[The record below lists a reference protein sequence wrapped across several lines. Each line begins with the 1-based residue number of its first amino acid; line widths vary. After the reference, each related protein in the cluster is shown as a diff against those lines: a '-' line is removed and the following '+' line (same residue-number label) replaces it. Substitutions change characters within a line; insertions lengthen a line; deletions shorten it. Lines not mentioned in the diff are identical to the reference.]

1 MPDHRSIDPY
11 PGGLRRPGW
20 NLSGSLFGARARQQT
35 GLDILNFRSVPG
47 RWLTGSMST
56 RTREPNGEA
65 ALGEAR
71 ERRWL
76 LSGRRVRSIARA
88 AAFVDDVG
96 FALLFPSERVLVPSL
111 WEAVAGEDAEPFA
124 TGMGSDEQRV
134 WAWKDELPRR
144 GLAWYGNFVAGRG
157 SFRRR
162 HSCGGS
168 TRRTV
173 GRTTTLTWNLSPTA
187 HEIATALAEGPLP
200 SATLRALIGDRS
212 RYQRAAVELQRQ
224 LLVTT
229 AGVQEQASGWPSTV
243 FDLTCRRFD
252 VGGGQDHLTAADQF
266 IGVVLDAS
274 ARDLARTFRWPVDK
288 AREHLDALAASA
300 RAVPSGK
307 RYLAPSIAGQFRQ
320 EWAWE
325 GSINPVI

>member
-1 MPDHRSIDPY
+1 
-11 PGGLRRPGW
+11 
-20 NLSGSLFGARARQQT
+20 
-35 GLDILNFRSVPG
+35 
-47 RWLTGSMST
+47 MST

-65 ALGEAR
+65 AALGKAR

-96 FALLFPSERVLVPSL
+96 FALLFPSERVLAPSL

-157 SFRRR
+157 SFLSPSLLRWLYPAY
-162 HSCGGS
+162 GG
-168 TRRTV
+168 TDDHAY
-173 GRTTTLTWNLSPTA
+173 LDLSPTA
-187 HEIATALAEGPLP
+187 HEIARALAEGPLQ

-212 RYQRAAVELQRQ
+212 RYQRAAVDMQRQ

-243 FDLTCRRFD
+243 LDLTCRRFD
-252 VGGGQDHLTAADQF
+252 VGEGTGSPDRRGPIHGRGARRLCPRPGADFPMAGRQGTRTARRARRLCSGRAIRQPLSSSLNRWSVPLGVGVKRDYQSGHLT
-266 IGVVLDAS
+266 VLLS
-274 ARDLARTFRWPVDK
+274 T
-288 AREHLDALAASA
+288 
-300 RAVPSGK
+300 
-307 RYLAPSIAGQFRQ
+307 AGTGIP
-320 EWAWE
+320 
-325 GSINPVI
+325 GSSLNPEAQD

>member
-1 MPDHRSIDPY
+1 
-11 PGGLRRPGW
+11 
-20 NLSGSLFGARARQQT
+20 
-35 GLDILNFRSVPG
+35 
-47 RWLTGSMST
+47 MST

-65 ALGEAR
+65 ALGKAR

-134 WAWKDELPRR
+134 WAWKDEFPRR

-157 SFRRR
+157 SFLSPSLLRWLYPAY
-162 HSCGGS
+162 GG
-168 TRRTV
+168 TDDHAD
-173 GRTTTLTWNLSPTA
+173 LDLSPTA

-243 FDLTCRRFD
+243 LDLTCRRFD

-266 IGVVLDAS
+266 IGVVLESS

-288 AREHLDALAASA
+288 AREHLDALVASA
-300 RAVPSGK
+300 RAVPSGN

-320 EWAWE
+320 EGAPT